1 MAQKNDILYL
11 SFVVYD
17 RGEDLKN
24 FLKFVIALAAVLAV
38 VITSVTQLT
47 GGGMLVERIKNFAS
61 YQEESTST
69 VYKSAQR
76 NTSETASLTEKI
88 NSTLTEDEKKALDI
102 IYDGLKNC
110 KSSVNIYQDI
120 EPQRIFELV
129 GLVLSEHP
137 EIFWSKGDCT
147 FSQSGRL
154 TFEYSYSKSRISEI
168 QTQIES
174 RVSTIMSKI
183 DSSASEYEKALKI
196 FDYITLNTSYARDE
210 IENIE
215 DNVKIST
222 IEGVFIDNSAVC
234 LGYAKAYQYLLNA
247 AGIDAITVCG
257 NAQTPDGDSG
267 HAWNAIV
274 IDGEIYLSDAT
285 WGDGYDNTDR
295 DEYVSYTY
303 FLMNNAEI
311 ELTHTPDPL
320 YECIKSTAKDNYFV
334 REGLCFEEYD
344 PLDLRSKI
352 SESIEDKTFAVQFKF
367 SDTDVYENALSQL
380 FDKGGIYIIM
390 KSCDPFYSEIDTD
403 KAGYSCDDTHNCI
416 TIFFEPVNT
425 N

>member
-1 MAQKNDILYL
+1 MK
-11 SFVVYD
+11 
-17 RGEDLKN
+17 K
-24 FLKFVIALAAVLAV
+24 FLKFVIALTAVFAV
-38 VITSVTQLT
+38 VIIAATQIT
-47 GGGMLVERIKNFAS
+47 GGGLLVERIKNFAA

-69 VYKSAQR
+69 VYRSAQR
-76 NTSETASLTEKI
+76 SSSETESLTEKI

-102 IYDGLKNC
+102 IYDGLIEC

-120 EPQRIFELV
+120 DPERIFELV

-154 TFEYSYSKSRISEI
+154 TFEYPYSKSHISEI
-168 QTQIES
+168 QSQIES
-174 RVSTIMSKI
+174 RVSTIMSQI
-183 DSSASEYEKALKI
+183 DTSASDYEKALKI

-210 IENIE
+210 LENVE

-222 IEGVFIDNSAVC
+222 IEGVFIDKSAVC
-234 LGYAKAYQYLLNA
+234 LGYAKAYQYLLNE
-247 AGIDAITVCG
+247 AGIDSITVCG
-257 NAQTPDGDSG
+257 NARTPDGNSG

-274 IDGEIYLSDAT
+274 IDGEICLSDAT

-303 FLMNNAEI
+303 FLMNSAEI

-320 YECIKSTAKDNYFV
+320 YECIKSTAKGNYFV
-334 REGLCFEEYD
+334 REGLYFEEYD
-344 PLDLRSKI
+344 PLALRSKI

-367 SDTDVYENALSQL
+367 SDADVYETARTQL

-390 KSCDPFYSEIDTD
+390 KSCDPFYSSIDTD

-416 TIFFEPVNT
+416 TIFFEPVNSD
-425 N
+425 

>member
-1 MAQKNDILYL
+1 
-11 SFVVYD
+11 
-17 RGEDLKN
+17 
-24 FLKFVIALAAVLAV
+24 
-38 VITSVTQLT
+38 
-47 GGGMLVERIKNFAS
+47 MLVERIKNFAS

-154 TFEYSYSKSRISEI
+154 TFEYPYSKSRISEI

-174 RVSTIMSKI
+174 RVSTIMTQI
-183 DSSASEYEKALKI
+183 ASSASEYEKALKI

-267 HAWNAIV
+267 HAWNV
-274 IDGEIYLSDAT
+274 
-285 WGDGYDNTDR
+285 DGYYYSRTLNRMADISGFITGTR
-295 DEYVSYTY
+295 TVETWYVDFKYGQYPGTNNGRYLTYQKIVATGSYTATGY
-303 FLMNNAEI
+303 TVTEIPVSIFNDDMNSNVKI
-311 ELTHTPDPL
+311 ITNIHPL
-320 YECIKSTAKDNYFV
+320 
-334 REGLCFEEYD
+334 
-344 PLDLRSKI
+344 
-352 SESIEDKTFAVQFKF
+352 
-367 SDTDVYENALSQL
+367 
-380 FDKGGIYIIM
+380 
-390 KSCDPFYSEIDTD
+390 
-403 KAGYSCDDTHNCI
+403 
-416 TIFFEPVNT
+416 
-425 N
+425 